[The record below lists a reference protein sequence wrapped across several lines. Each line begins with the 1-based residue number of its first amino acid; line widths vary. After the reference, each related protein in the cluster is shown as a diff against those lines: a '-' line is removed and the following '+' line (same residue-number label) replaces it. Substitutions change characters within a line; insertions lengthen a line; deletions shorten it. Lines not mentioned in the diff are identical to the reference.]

1 MRQRGV
7 KNQEVFMKFTVSKT
21 EMQKKLSDIQG
32 IVEKRNTMP
41 VLSHF
46 LLNASENDS
55 YIVATDLE
63 TTLREPL
70 HIEVETEGKLCIP
83 ARKLFEIVKEADE
96 DLSFE
101 SAADNWLE
109 VKSGNSNFKLA
120 CLTADEFPAWPELGE
135 AEDISV
141 EAETLLDMI
150 EKTIYSA
157 GDNDSKY
164 TLNGLLFHVKP
175 DKGRLR
181 LVGTNGHR
189 LAAASKQV
197 ETEVKEERQLIIS
210 KKAVSEVRRL
220 LSMEEKVRIL
230 MGKNHA
236 LFSAGN
242 VQFLTRLIEGTYPAY
257 EAVIPKA
264 NGKKVST
271 ERDAFMKA
279 LNRVSIMSKEVSHAV
294 RLDLAENLIT
304 LSSSDPQL
312 GKAKDEVAADYKGD
326 ELTIAFNARYLLDAL
341 KVMTSEKVILEL
353 GDPLSPTLLT
363 DEKDREWK
371 YVVMPIRI

>member
-1 MRQRGV
+1 
-7 KNQEVFMKFTVSKT
+7 MKFTVSKT

-46 LLNASENDS
+46 LLNASESASGGDS

-63 TTLREPL
+63 TTLKEPL
-70 HIEVETEGKLCIP
+70 LIEVETEGKLCIP

-101 SAADNWLE
+101 STGDQWLE

-120 CLTADEFPAWPELGE
+120 CLPADEFPAWPELGE

-164 TLNGLLFHVKP
+164 TLNGLLFHLKP

-181 LVGTNGHR
+181 IVGTNGHR
-189 LAAASKQV
+189 LAASSKQV
-197 ETEVKEERQLIIS
+197 ETEAKEERQLIIS

-220 LSMEEKVRIL
+220 LGMAEKVRIL

-236 LFSAGN
+236 LFSVGN

-271 ERDAFMKA
+271 ERDAFMNA
-279 LNRVSIMSKEVSHAV
+279 LNRVSIMSKEASHAV
-294 RLDLAENLIT
+294 RLDLAEDLIT

-326 ELTIAFNARYLLDAL
+326 ELTIAFNARYLLDAM
-341 KVMTSEKVILEL
+341 KVMTSEKVILEM

>member
-1 MRQRGV
+1 
-7 KNQEVFMKFTVSKT
+7 MKFTVSKT

-46 LLNASENDS
+46 LLNACENDS

-63 TTLREPL
+63 TSLKEPL

-101 SAADNWLE
+101 STGDQWLE

-120 CLTADEFPAWPELGE
+120 CLPADEFPAWPELGE
-135 AEDISV
+135 AEEILV

-157 GDNDSKY
+157 GDTDHKY
-164 TLNGLLFHVKP
+164 TLNGLLFHLKP

-189 LAAASKQV
+189 LAATSKQV
-197 ETEVKEERQLIIS
+197 ETEAKEERQLIVS

-220 LSMEEKVRIL
+220 LGMAESVRQAHDEVRIL

-236 LFSAGN
+236 LFSVGN

-257 EAVIPKA
+257 EGVIPKS
-264 NGKKVST
+264 NGKKVSA

-279 LNRVSIMSKEVSHAV
+279 LNRVSIMSKEVSHAI

-304 LSSSDPQL
+304 LSSSDPNL
-312 GKAKDEVAADYKGD
+312 GKAKDEIAADYKGD
-326 ELTIAFNARYLLDAL
+326 ELAISFNARYLLDAM

-353 GDPLSPTLLT
+353 ADPLSPTLLT

>member
-1 MRQRGV
+1 VGV
-7 KNQEVFMKFTVSKT
+7 GKQEVFMKFTVSKT

-55 YIVATDLE
+55 YIIATDLE

-70 HIEVETEGKLCIP
+70 HIEVETDGRLCVP
-83 ARKLFEIVKEADE
+83 AKKLFEIVKEAEE

-101 SAADNWLE
+101 STADHWLE

-120 CLTADEFPAWPELGE
+120 CLPADEFPAWPELGE

-141 EAETLLDMI
+141 ESETLLNMI

-157 GDNDSKY
+157 GDNDNKY
-164 TLNGLLFHVKP
+164 TLNGLLFHLKP

-197 ETEVKEERQLIIS
+197 ETEVKEERQLIVS

-220 LSMEEKVRIL
+220 LGMEEKVRIL

-236 LFSAGN
+236 LFCVGN

-257 EAVIPKA
+257 EMVIPKA
-264 NGKKVST
+264 NGKKASA

-294 RLDLAENLIT
+294 RLDLAEDLIT
-304 LSSSDPQL
+304 LSSSDPNL

-341 KVMTSEKVILEL
+341 KVMTSDKVILEL
-353 GDPLSPTLLT
+353 ADPLSPTLLT
-363 DEKDREWK
+363 DEEDREWK

>member
-1 MRQRGV
+1 
-7 KNQEVFMKFTVSKT
+7 MKFTVSKT

-46 LLNASENDS
+46 LLNASGNDS

-63 TTLREPL
+63 TSLKEPL
-70 HIEVETEGKLCIP
+70 YIEVETEGKRCIP

-101 SAADNWLE
+101 SSALGGGDQWLE

-120 CLTADEFPAWPELGE
+120 CLPPDEFPAWPELGE
-135 AEDISV
+135 AEDILV

-157 GDNDSKY
+157 GDTDYKY
-164 TLNGLLFHVKP
+164 TLNGLLFHLKP

-181 LVGTNGHR
+181 LVGTDGHR
-189 LAAASKQV
+189 LAAVSKQV
-197 ETEVKEERQLIIS
+197 ETEVKEEKQLVVS

-220 LSMEEKVRIL
+220 LGRAESVRQAHDEIRIS

-236 LFSAGN
+236 LFSVGN
-242 VQFLTRLIEGTYPAY
+242 VQFLTRRIEGTYPDY
-257 EAVIPKA
+257 ERVIPKA
-264 NGKKVST
+264 NGKKVSI

-279 LNRVSIMSKEVSHAV
+279 LNRVSVMSKETSHAV

-304 LSSSDPQL
+304 LSSSDPNL

-326 ELTIAFNARYLLDAL
+326 ELVVAFNARYLLDAL

-353 GDPLSPTLLT
+353 EDPLSPTLLI

>member
-1 MRQRGV
+1 
-7 KNQEVFMKFTVSKT
+7 MKFTVSKT

-46 LLNASENDS
+46 LLNASGNDS

-63 TTLREPL
+63 TTLKEPL
-70 HIEVETEGKLCIP
+70 QIEVEKEGKLCIP

-101 SAADNWLE
+101 SAGDQWLE

-120 CLTADEFPAWPELGE
+120 CLPADEFPAWPEIGE
-135 AEDISV
+135 AEDILL

-157 GDNDSKY
+157 GDTDHKY
-164 TLNGLLFHVKP
+164 TLNGLLFHLRP

-181 LVGTNGHR
+181 LVGTDGHR
-189 LAAASKQV
+189 LAAVSKQI
-197 ETEVKEERQLIIS
+197 ETGVKEERQLIVS

-220 LSMEEKVRIL
+220 LGMAEKVRIS

-236 LFSAGN
+236 LFSVGN
-242 VQFLTRLIEGTYPAY
+242 VQFLTRLIEGTYPDY
-257 EAVIPKA
+257 ERVIPKT
-264 NGKKVST
+264 NGKKVSI
-271 ERDAFMKA
+271 ERDAFMKT
-279 LNRVSIMSKEVSHAV
+279 LNRVSVMSKETSHAV

-304 LSSSDPQL
+304 LSSSNPNL

-341 KVMTSEKVILEL
+341 KVMASEKVILEL
-353 GDPLSPTLLT
+353 EDPLSPTLLI